1 MYQELIKSV
10 TTSVPSRGS
19 NAGKTMYVI
28 NGKHWSKVEPTA
40 ADTHICL
47 EEVTKPVTTVDASGN
62 SVTVAQKYTNVV
74 GFGQDRRMPM
84 NDKIAIITSH
94 DAGYSVAIASLLR

>member
-1 MYQELIKSV
+1 MLQELIQSV
-10 TTSVPSRGS
+10 STVIPAKGS

-47 EEVTKPVTTVDASGN
+47 EEVTKPITTVDASGN

-74 GFGQDRRMPM
+74 GFSKDTRMSIQQ
-84 NDKIAIITSH
+84 KAAFVTSY
-94 DAGYSVAIASLLR
+94 DMGYSVALASLLR